1 MLDKQKIKENLK
13 RINDMRMIEE
23 IEELKDF
30 KLRIDNGEVE
40 PDGDNLFI
48 MSVEGIAPLQVV
60 GFINDKPF
68 YFRSRKNITLDIFD
82 TIEDLVLPHK
92 SPIVSKNFPI
102 VSKNF
107 KAPLSTD
114 EREELSTMILF
125 LNSLEYE

>member
-92 SPIVSKNFPI
+92 SPIVSKNF
-102 VSKNF
+102 

-114 EREELSTMILF
+114 EREKLSTIILF